1 MEVKRRAVKNLVMKL
16 SSVSEQTR
24 TEAICELRLISKNDS
39 DSRPLIADAGAVP
52 YLSESLYSSNKLS
65 QENATATLHNL
76 SISSKDLLMSTR
88 GLLDALSH
96 ALRNPSSPFVAQC
109 AAATIFS
116 LLTFESYRPIIGH
129 KRDIL
134 FGLID
139 IIKNPSSDS
148 RTVKDALKALFGIAL
163 YPLNRAQIIELG
175 AVNPLFSLLC
185 NDGRVGILEDVTAVI
200 AQIAGCEESWE
211 AFRKISGVGVLVDLL
226 DSSTGSSGRT
236 KENAVSALLNLVQCG
251 GEETVNSVRGVVLGA
266 VDGIIEVAENG
277 TDKGRSKAM
286 ALLKILDASSCMFQE
301 EEGMDCLSNHSL

>member
-1 MEVKRRAVKNLVMKL
+1 MEVKRRAVKNLVTKL

-39 DSRPLIADAGAVP
+39 DSRSLIADAGAVP
-52 YLSESLYSSNKLS
+52 YLSESLYSSNKLA

-88 GLLDALSH
+88 GILDALSH
-96 ALRNPSSPFVAQC
+96 ALRNPSSPSVAQC

-116 LLTFESYRPIIGH
+116 LLTAESYRPIIGH

-139 IIKNPSSDS
+139 IIKSPNSDS

-175 AVNPLFSLLC
+175 AVTPLFSLLC

-226 DSSTGSSGRT
+226 DSSTGSSSRT

-251 GEETVNSVRGVVLGA
+251 VEETANSVRGIILGA

-286 ALLKILDASSCMFQE
+286 ALLKIVDASSCMFQE
-301 EEGMDCLSNHSL
+301 EQMDYLSNHSL

>member
-1 MEVKRRAVKNLVMKL
+1 MEVKRRAVKNLVTKL

-24 TEAICELRLISKNDS
+24 TEAICELRLISKNDP

-76 SISSKDLLMSTR
+76 SISHKDLLMSTR

-96 ALRNPSSPFVAQC
+96 ALRNPSSPSVAQC
-109 AAATIFS
+109 AAGTIFS
-116 LLTFESYRPIIGH
+116 LLTVESYRSIIGH

-139 IIKNPSSDS
+139 IIKNPNSHS

-163 YPLNRAQIIELG
+163 YPMNRAHIVELG
-175 AVNPLFSLLC
+175 AVPPLFSLLC
-185 NDGRVGILEDVTAVI
+185 NDGRAGILEDVTAVI

-211 AFRKISGVGVLVDLL
+211 AFRKISGVGVLVDML
-226 DSSTGSSGRT
+226 DSSTGSSNRT
-236 KENAVSALLNLVQCG
+236 KENAISALLNLVQCG
-251 GEETVNSVRGVVLGA
+251 GEETVNSIRGIVLGA
-266 VDGIIEVAENG
+266 VDGINEVAENG

-286 ALLKILDASSCMFQE
+286 ALLKILDVSSCTFQE
-301 EEGMDCLSNHSL
+301 EHMDYLSNHSL

>member
-1 MEVKRRAVKNLVMKL
+1 MEVKRRAVKNLVTKL

-39 DSRPLIADAGAVP
+39 DSRSLIGDAGAVP
-52 YLSESLYSSNKLS
+52 YLSESLYSSNKLA

-88 GLLDALSH
+88 GILDALSH
-96 ALRNPSSPFVAQC
+96 ALRNPSSPSVAQC

-116 LLTFESYRPIIGH
+116 LLTAESYRPIIGH

-139 IIKNPSSDS
+139 IIKSPNSDS

-175 AVNPLFSLLC
+175 AVTPLFSLLC

-226 DSSTGSSGRT
+226 DSSTGSSSRT
-236 KENAVSALLNLVQCG
+236 KENAVSALLNLVQYG
-251 GEETVNSVRGVVLGA
+251 VEETSNSVRGIVLGA

-286 ALLKILDASSCMFQE
+286 ALLKIVDASSCMFQE
-301 EEGMDCLSNHSL
+301 EQMDCLSNHSL